1 MNLSTPEKRNGNES
15 VREPG
20 KPLFVPA
27 VEGVLNGR
35 NVIILPLF
43 LQFFADFPSFFLR
56 LLPIVSLSV
65 TRINYCSS
73 IVQLL
78 LNYCYNNR

>member
-1 MNLSTPEKRNGNES
+1 MNLSAPEKRDGNES

-20 KPLFVPA
+20 KSLFVPA

-43 LQFFADFPSFFLR
+43 LQFFADFSSFLLR

-73 IVQLL
+73 IV
-78 LNYCYNNR
+78 